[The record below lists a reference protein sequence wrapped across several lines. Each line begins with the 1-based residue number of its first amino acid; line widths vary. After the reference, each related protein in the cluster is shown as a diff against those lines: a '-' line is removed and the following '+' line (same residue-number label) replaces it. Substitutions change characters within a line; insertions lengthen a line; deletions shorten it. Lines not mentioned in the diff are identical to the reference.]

1 MDEDLMILED
11 LLLHWE
17 EFDLPFE
24 LTKEEEHDLWV
35 KFLERISKEC

>member
-24 LTKEEEHDLWV
+24 LSEDEKLDLWI
-35 KFLERISKEC
+35 KFLEKLRLET